1 MCGPDCPGHCVTR
14 AVTAQLEGQEEGAA
28 CEAWEPA
35 QIHPMAGMLKDCAA
49 FGEFTV
55 NTQKREELELNIMVQ
70 QDGLKQSLSKSCF
83 PT

>member
-1 MCGPDCPGHCVTR
+1 MAR
-14 AVTAQLEGQEEGAA
+14 AVTAQREGHKQGAA
-28 CEAWEPA
+28 CEAREPA
-35 QIHPMAGMLKDCAA
+35 QIHPMAGVLKDGAA

-55 NTQKREELELNIMVQ
+55 STHKRELELNVMVL